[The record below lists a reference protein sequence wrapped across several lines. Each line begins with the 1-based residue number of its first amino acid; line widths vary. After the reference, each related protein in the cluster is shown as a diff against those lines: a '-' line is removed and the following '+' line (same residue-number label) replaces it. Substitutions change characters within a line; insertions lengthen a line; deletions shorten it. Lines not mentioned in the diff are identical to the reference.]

1 MKTDRAAFAVGISA
15 LVLAGLGLW
24 SAWGTFDWRVVGFL
38 VPAVLVV
45 IGVGM
50 LVLTDRRN

>member
-1 MKTDRAAFAVGISA
+1 MSTDRAAFAVGISA

-24 SAWGTFDWRVVGFL
+24 SAWGDVDWRVVGFV
-38 VPAVLVV
+38 VPAALVV

-50 LVLTDRRN
+50 LLLTHRRN

>member
-1 MKTDRAAFAVGISA
+1 MTTDRTAFAVGISA

-24 SAWGTFDWRVVGFL
+24 SAYGQLDWRVVGFL
-38 VPAVLVV
+38 VPAALVV

-50 LVLTDRRN
+50 LLLTHRKN

>member
-1 MKTDRAAFAVGISA
+1 MKTDRTAFAVGISV

-24 SAWGTFDWRVVGFL
+24 SAYGELDWRAVGFL
-38 VPAVLVV
+38 VPAALVV

-50 LVLTDRRN
+50 LLLTRHRN